1 MTIKELAEFTGK
13 ESRTIRRWIQKA
25 GERNPDITEKVRKA
39 HRTKCPMIMT
49 IDEVEQVLTSGSMSK
64 DAVRILMENARK
76 PQGELVLQ
84 EAPNQMDVLLA
95 FMERQNQVNQ
105 KFMETVLSELKGF
118 KNQTAL
124 PAPVKEDYYSLAAYC
139 AIKGMKINRSEMAI
153 HGKELKKTC
162 GAYGSEIHKIPD
174 ERWGKVNSYPVEI
187 LDEYFSV

>member
-1 MTIKELAEFTGK
+1 MTVKELAEFTGK
-13 ESRTIRRWIQKA
+13 ESRTIRRWIQKV
-25 GERNPDITEKVRKA
+25 GERNPDINEKVRKA
-39 HRTKCPMIMT
+39 HRTKCPMVMT
-49 IDEVEQVLTSGSMSK
+49 VDEVEQVLTSGSMSK

-76 PQGELVLQ
+76 PIQTLELVST
-84 EAPNQMDVLLA
+84 PNQMDVLLT
-95 FMERQNQVNQ
+95 FMAEQQQVNQ
-105 KFMETVLSELKGF
+105 KFMAAVMSELKGF

-124 PAPVKEDYYSLAAYC
+124 PEPVKEDYYSLAAYC